1 MADSN
6 LRAKYGDKAYEA
18 GLRMQPKTF
27 EKRLAQR
34 DNLDQH
40 FTKLW
45 LDFVIA
51 GIYERPALDTR
62 TRFLVLVGQF
72 TMGKSLASLDDTVR
86 AALVAGVKPREILE
100 TILQCQVY
108 GGHTTA
114 DPAIDVFHRIADELG
129 LLEELRKGQLPMDGD
144 ASTRSEE
151 EERKTWHAEDIA
163 DPRFPGLMKRH
174 GWLALGRGLTLR
186 PKHHLNTMHN
196 YSQMDPDWA
205 DLWVKF
211 CYQGMYGRFIVDD
224 KTRLLCMVG
233 DCAAIGEEFNL
244 RGHIKTALRYGAT
257 PREVMEVMLQ
267 TSVNFGMPTA
277 LYALDVFVQIMQAE
291 GRLDEIGNPQTR
303 AKMKG

>member
-1 MADSN
+1 MSYKN

-27 EKRLAQR
+27 ERRLAQR
-34 DNLDQH
+34 DSLDQH

-45 LDFVIA
+45 LDFVVT
-51 GIYERPALDTR
+51 GMNERPALDAR
-62 TRFLVLVGQF
+62 TRFLVLIGQF
-72 TMGKSLASLDDTVR
+72 TMGRCLATLDDTVR
-86 AALVAGVKPREILE
+86 AALAAGVKAREILE

-114 DPAIDVFHRIADELG
+114 DPAIDVFHRIVDELG
-129 LLEELRKGQLPMDGD
+129 LLEELRKDQLPMDGD
-144 ASTRSEE
+144 AGTRSEE
-151 EERKTWHAEDIA
+151 EERKTWHPEDVA

-186 PKHHLNTMHN
+186 PKTHLNVMHN
-196 YSQMDPDWA
+196 FAVMDPEWA

-233 DCAAIGEEFNL
+233 DCAAVGEDYNL

-257 PREVMEVMLQ
+257 PREVAEVMLQ
-267 TSVNFGMPTA
+267 TSVNFGMPKA
-277 LYALDVFVQIMQAE
+277 LYALDVFVQIMAAE
-291 GRLDEIGNPQTR
+291 GRLDEIGNPLTR
-303 AKMKG
+303 SKMKG